1 MLQAA
6 YGRCGLVEE
15 VGVILLKFDFLPD
28 LI

>member
-6 YGRCGLVEE
+6 YGLGGLVEE
-15 VGVILLKFDFLPD
+15 EGMIILKFDFLPD